1 MEEHLVCN
9 STGER
14 ITNDT
19 GRAIF
24 PCPKCG
30 KQQIVRSSRAR
41 KLAIPYTCPGCGF
54 IGPN

>member
-30 KQQIVRSSRAR
+30 KHQMVRGSKAR
-41 KLAIPYTCPGCGF
+41 KLAIPYTCPACGF
-54 IGPN
+54 VGPN